1 MDIVKF
7 VLLLPTILLILIA
20 GVYLS
25 VKLKW
30 LQIFR
35 LPYALSLIG
44 AKRGEN
50 KFSSIA
56 ALFTIL
62 GGNLGVGNISGTAV
76 ALKTGGPGSILWM
89 AIIVVITS
97 AIKYVTCYLSI
108 KNRKKKNGRF
118 IGGPM
123 AYMADAFNS
132 RKATI
137 AFLVI
142 MMIVSITVGN
152 LVQVNSLSI
161 PLDMIDV
168 PVITGGITM
177 AIIFFIV
184 AALSL
189 KKIKIF
195 ISAMIP
201 IMTVSYL
208 TLCGIILFK
217 FSENILPSLKLITSG
232 FFTTD
237 SFNFGLSLGL
247 IVEML
252 TIIQVGTL
260 RGIFATDIG
269 LGLEGIVHSSI
280 VPKKNNNKFIIE
292 QSLITI
298 ISPFIVVF
306 VVFITTMVLLVTD
319 SWVTDLESTNMCI
332 FAFRKAMNWPY
343 IDYLIMAIMF
353 CFAFTTIFTWFF
365 CSKQTIRYMSMND
378 KYTKIWIVIFTAII
392 PLGAISKVQLLW
404 DVADISIAALLFI
417 NILAILKLTSHN
429 PEVFTMSR
437 RYLKLDA
444 SAKLPS
450 DTKSQW

>member
-1 MDIVKF
+1 
-7 VLLLPTILLILIA
+7 
-20 GVYLS
+20 S
-25 VKLKW
+25 V
-30 LQIFR
+30 
-35 LPYALSLIG
+35 
-44 AKRGEN
+44 
-50 KFSSIA
+50 
-56 ALFTIL
+56 
-62 GGNLGVGNISGTAV
+62 
-76 ALKTGGPGSILWM
+76 
-89 AIIVVITS
+89 
-97 AIKYVTCYLSI
+97 IKYVTCYLSI
-108 KNRKKKNGRF
+108 KTRKEKNGRF
-118 IGGPM
+118 IGGPV

-137 AFLVI
+137 VFLVVMI
-142 MMIVSITVGN
+142 MVSITVGN

-161 PLDMIDV
+161 PLNMIDV
-168 PVITGGITM
+168 PVVIGGIVM
-177 AIIFFIV
+177 AVIFFVV

-208 TLCGIILFK
+208 ILCGIILFK
-217 FSENILPSLKLITSG
+217 FSENILPSLKLITSS
-232 FFTTD
+232 FFTTS
-237 SFNFGLSLGL
+237 SFNSGLSLGL
-247 IVEML
+247 ILEML

-298 ISPFIVVF
+298 ISPFIVAF
-306 VVFITTMVLLVTD
+306 IVFITTMVLLVTD

-365 CSKQTIRYMSMND
+365 CSKQTIRYVSMDN
-378 KYTKIWIVIFTAII
+378 KYTKIWTVVFTLII
-392 PLGAISKVQLLW
+392 PLGAIGKVRLLW

-417 NILAILKLTSHN
+417 NILAILKLTSQD
-429 PEVFTMSR
+429 PEVFTVSS
-437 RYLKLDA
+437 RYLKLGA
-444 SAKLPS
+444 N
-450 DTKSQW
+450 